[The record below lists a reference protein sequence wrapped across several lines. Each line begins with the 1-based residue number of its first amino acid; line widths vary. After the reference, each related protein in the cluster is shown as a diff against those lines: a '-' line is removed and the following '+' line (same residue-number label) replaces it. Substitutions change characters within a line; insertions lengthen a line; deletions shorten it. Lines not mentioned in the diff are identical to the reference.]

1 MGSEGDSGEM
11 KGEVDCSE
19 DMYFE
24 DVRAGGIR
32 KEKKKKRRGEKV
44 GDIELNRGVLED
56 LSEVDQVEDS
66 L

>member
-24 DVRAGGIR
+24 DVRTGERERRRKR
-32 KEKKKKRRGEKV
+32 KEEVKRWGT
-44 GDIELNRGVLED
+44 
-56 LSEVDQVEDS
+56 SS
-66 L
+66 

>member
-24 DVRAGGIR
+24 DVRTGGEEKGEE
-32 KEKKKKRRGEKV
+32 KEKKR
-44 GDIELNRGVLED
+44 
-56 LSEVDQVEDS
+56 
-66 L
+66 